1 MNKQYLISENAAVVD
16 PGLGEAG
23 LYVND
28 YINGLVWGG
37 GWSGPVYYTI
47 DQGSYGGDGW
57 LPHQVTGILN
67 AVSAYNNVCN
77 INITYVEPGAGNVD
91 IIFGTLNDT
100 DFQSNFGVSA
110 LGIHE
115 VPDGTDQFE
124 PDGLGP
130 EVCIGVYNTSHFSI
144 DTDSFDIGGY
154 DFVTLIHELGHGLG
168 LAHPHDTGGY
178 STIFPGV
185 DSPFGDYGTD
195 DQNQGIFTTMSYN
208 DGWLDQYPSHN
219 YTTETTFGYQGTPMA
234 FDIAAL
240 QILYGANTGYMTGNE
255 TYYLPTVNEQNEDTF
270 WSCIWDAGGTDTI
283 SNEGSSINSTIN
295 LNAAPL
301 TGANAGGYVSW
312 NDGIYIVG
320 GFTIANGVVIEN
332 AIGGSGSDILVGN
345 SANNILNGGLGSD
358 VLAGGAGDDTYVVDS
373 LGDTVDESLNF
384 GTDTVQSSITLTLD
398 TNVEN
403 LILTGGAAIDG
414 TGNTLVNVI
423 TGNAASNLLD
433 GDDGN
438 DTLNGGGGNDYLI
451 GGLGNDTLNGG
462 LGLDTLGGGLGNDTY
477 VVNNKFDV
485 ITEASGEGTAD
496 TIQSSVTLTIAAN
509 VENLTL
515 TGGAAINGT
524 GNSVANT
531 INGNGANNILSGGGG
546 NDTLN
551 GGGGDDTLN
560 GGLGL
565 DTLGGGLGDDTYVVN
580 TSGDIVNEGVSE
592 GTDIIQSSVTLTLA
606 TNVENLILTGGAA
619 INGTGNT
626 GANSIFGNGANNILS
641 GGGGDD
647 GLNGGDGNDTLNGGL
662 GHDVL
667 SGDSGDD
674 TLNGGNGN
682 DFINGGYGN
691 DTLIGGAGLD
701 IFSFQTSI
709 GVDVDTISDFNIAN
723 DKIRLDNSIFSSLS
737 TIGSSNFVS
746 SAGATAL
753 DANDYLIFNT
763 TNNYLYYDADG
774 SGAGAMV
781 HFATLNVDIT
791 SHTSFELTVG

>member
-16 PGLGEAG
+16 PGLGDAG
-23 LYVND
+23 AYSND

-37 GWSGPVYYTI
+37 GWSGPVFFTI
-47 DQGSYGGDGW
+47 DQESYGGDGW

-67 AVSAYNNVCN
+67 AVSVYNNVCN
-77 INITYVEPGAGNVD
+77 INMTYVEPGAGNVD
-91 IIFGTLNDT
+91 IIFGTLNET

-115 VPDGTDQFE
+115 VPDGTDAFDPQ
-124 PDGLGP
+124 GLGS

-168 LAHPHDTGGY
+168 LAHPHDTGGN
-178 STIFPGV
+178 STVFPEV
-185 DSPFGDYGTD
+185 TSPFDDYGTD
-195 DQNQGIFTTMSYN
+195 NQNQGIFTTMSYN

-219 YTTETTFGYQGTPMA
+219 YITETTFGYQGTPMA

-255 TYYLPTVNEQNEDTF
+255 TYYLPTVNGQNEDTF

-283 SNEGSSINSTIN
+283 SNEESSINSTIY
-295 LNAAPL
+295 LTAAPL
-301 TGANAGGYVSW
+301 TGPNAGGYVSW
-312 NDGIYIVG
+312 NDGIVG
-320 GFTIANGVVIEN
+320 GFTIANGVDIEN
-332 AIGGSGSDILVGN
+332 AIGGSGSDTLVGN

-373 LGDTVDESLNF
+373 LGDTVDESLNS
-384 GTDTVQSSITLTLD
+384 GTDTVQSSITLTLA

-403 LILTGGAAIDG
+403 LELTGGAAIDG

-462 LGLDTLGGGLGNDTY
+462 LGIDTLNGGLENDTY

-485 ITEASGEGTAD
+485 ITEASEEGTD
-496 TIQSSVTLTIAAN
+496 TIQSSVTFTIATN

-524 GNSVANT
+524 GNLLDNV
-531 INGNGANNILSGGGG
+531 INGNGANNILSGGNGVDTLNGGGG

-551 GGGGDDTLN
+551 GGGENDTLN

-565 DTLGGGLGDDTYVVN
+565 DTLGGGLGNDT
-580 TSGDIVNEGVSE
+580 
-592 GTDIIQSSVTLTLA
+592 
-606 TNVENLILTGGAA
+606 
-619 INGTGNT
+619 
-626 GANSIFGNGANNILS
+626 
-641 GGGGDD
+641 
-647 GLNGGDGNDTLNGGL
+647 LNGGDGNDTLNGDGGNDTLIGGL
-662 GHDVL
+662 GL
-667 SGDSGDD
+667 D
-674 TLNGGNGN
+674 TLNGGNGY
-682 DFINGGYGN
+682 DTLNGGGGN
-691 DTLIGGAGLD
+691 DTLIGGLGLDTLGGGLGNDTLNGDGGNDTLNGDGGNDTLTGGNGLD
-701 IFSFQTSI
+701 IFLFDTAL
-709 GVDVDTISDFNIAN
+709 GVSNVDTITDFNLTQ
-723 DKIRLDNSIFSSLS
+723 DKIRLDDDIFSALS
-737 TIGSSNFVS
+737 SIGAGNFVS
-746 SAGATAL
+746 AAGATAL
-753 DANDYLIFNT
+753 DADDYLIFNT

-791 SHTSFELTVG
+791 SYTSFEVVA